1 MELSQ
6 GALIGIL
13 VAVLVADMLVVVIAL
28 AWTQI
33 RRRRHITTPTGNAP
47 AMGAGSPAMGP
58 RPGPVAMSAY
68 PAASSTS
75 TANSVGRGMT
85 PMVPTAVVP
94 PPAESNADALTGLL
108 TNAAW
113 SRIVVDEEARIRRYR
128 RPATI
133 VMVELQ
139 GLDRLIEFMGPA
151 SVDRIVPAVA
161 DQLRRD
167 ARESDHVA
175 RLGIGRFAVLLPETD
190 EILAINYV
198 ERVRRACDL
207 WLESGSVALR
217 MAMGWA
223 SSAADGS
230 LSDAEGLA
238 TDRMF
243 IELRRAE
250 RNAGPTDPPPGA
262 ARASGG
268 NGGMAPAYNN

>member
-13 VAVLVADMLVVVIAL
+13 AAVLAADILVVVIAL

-33 RRRRHITTPTGNAP
+33 RRRRSH
-47 AMGAGSPAMGP
+47 
-58 RPGPVAMSAY
+58 
-68 PAASSTS
+68 AASSAGTS
-75 TANSVGRGMT
+75 SAATAGTPTMGARTGPVGVAGYPVGTGGAGAATSSRGIAA
-85 PMVPTAVVP
+85 VTAP
-94 PPAESNADALTGLL
+94 PPETNADALTGLL
-108 TNAAW
+108 THAAW
-113 SRIVVDEEARIRRYR
+113 TRIVVDEEARIRRYR

-139 GLDRLIEFMGPA
+139 GLDRLVELMGPS

-161 DQLRRD
+161 DTLRRD

-175 RLGIGRFAVLLPETD
+175 RLASGRFAVLLPETD

-207 WLESGSVALR
+207 WLESGAVSLR

-230 LSDAEGLA
+230 LADAEGLA

-250 RNAGPTDPPPGA
+250 RTSGPSDPPGA
-262 ARASGG
+262 TRANGG
-268 NGGMAPAYNN
+268 NGGMEPAFNS

>member
-13 VAVLVADMLVVVIAL
+13 AAVLAADILVVVIAL

-33 RRRRHITTPTGNAP
+33 RRRRGRAASAAATPP
-47 AMGAGSPAMGP
+47 AGGAGTA
-58 RPGPVAMSAY
+58 RTAPVGVSAY
-68 PAASSTS
+68 PPGMGTAA
-75 TANSVGRGMT
+75 R
-85 PMVPTAVVP
+85 VPTAVMTANVEP
-94 PPAESNADALTGLL
+94 SADALTGLL
-108 TNAAW
+108 THAAW
-113 SRIVVDEEARIRRYR
+113 TRIVDDEEARIRRYR
-128 RPATI
+128 RPATV

-139 GLDRLIEFMGPA
+139 GLDRLVELMGPA

-161 DQLRRD
+161 DTLRRD
-167 ARESDHVA
+167 ARASDHVA
-175 RLGIGRFAVLLPETD
+175 RLGTGRFAILLPETD

-198 ERVRRACDL
+198 ERVRRAADL
-207 WLESGSVALR
+207 WLESGAVALR

-250 RNAGPTDPPPGA
+250 RRSTPSGPSDPPGA
-262 ARASGG
+262 TRANDG
-268 NGGMAPAYNN
+268 NGGMEPAFNS

>member
-13 VAVLVADMLVVVIAL
+13 AAVLAADILVVVIAL

-33 RRRRHITTPTGNAP
+33 RRRRARAASAVTPSAAAGTAT
-47 AMGAGSPAMGP
+47 MGTRA
-58 RPGPVAMSAY
+58 GPVGGAAY
-68 PAASSTS
+68 PMGTGGVG
-75 TANSVGRGMT
+75 TAGGGRGMA
-85 PMVPTAVVP
+85 AVSA
-94 PPAESNADALTGLL
+94 PPAETNADALTGLL
-108 TNAAW
+108 THAAW
-113 SRIVVDEEARIRRYR
+113 TRIVVDEEARIRRYR

-139 GLDRLIEFMGPA
+139 GLDRLVELMGPS

-161 DQLRRD
+161 DTLRRD

-175 RLGIGRFAVLLPETD
+175 RLGSGRFAVLLPETD

-207 WLESGSVALR
+207 WLESGAVALR

-230 LSDAEGLA
+230 LADAEGLA

-250 RNAGPTDPPPGA
+250 RTSSGPGEPPGA
-262 ARASGG
+262 TRANGG
-268 NGGMAPAYNN
+268 NGGMEPAFNN

>member
-13 VAVLVADMLVVVIAL
+13 AAVLAADILVVVIAL

-33 RRRRHITTPTGNAP
+33 RRRRSRAAASAASSATAATTGTPT
-47 AMGAGSPAMGP
+47 MGP
-58 RPGPVAMSAY
+58 RTGPVGMATY
-68 PAASSTS
+68 PAGAGGVG
-75 TANSVGRGMT
+75 AMGGAAAGGRGLAT
-85 PMVPTAVVP
+85 VSA
-94 PPAESNADALTGLL
+94 PPAEANADALTGLL
-108 TNAAW
+108 THAAW
-113 SRIVVDEEARIRRYR
+113 TRILADEQARIRRYR

-139 GLDRLIEFMGPA
+139 GLDRLVELMGPA

-161 DQLRRD
+161 DTLRRD
-167 ARESDHVA
+167 AREADHVA
-175 RLGIGRFAVLLPETD
+175 RLGSGRFAILLPETD

-207 WLESGSVALR
+207 WLESGAVALR

-230 LSDAEGLA
+230 LADAEGLA

-250 RNAGPTDPPPGA
+250 RTSTPSGPGDPPGA
-262 ARASGG
+262 ARA
-268 NGGMAPAYNN
+268 NGGMEPAFNN

>member
-1 MELSQ
+1 MELDQ
-6 GALIGIL
+6 GALIVIL
-13 VAVLVADMLVVVIAL
+13 AAVLAADILVVVIAL

-33 RRRRHITTPTGNAP
+33 RRRRGRAASAAATPP
-47 AMGAGSPAMGP
+47 AGGAGPA
-58 RPGPVAMSAY
+58 RTAPVGIAAY
-68 PAASSTS
+68 PVGTG
-75 TANSVGRGMT
+75 TAVAGRG
-85 PMVPTAVVP
+85 TAAVTATSIEP
-94 PPAESNADALTGLL
+94 SADALTGLL
-108 TNAAW
+108 THAAW
-113 SRIVVDEEARIRRYR
+113 TRIVVDEEARIRRYR
-128 RPATI
+128 RPATV

-139 GLDRLIEFMGPA
+139 GLDRLVELMGPS

-161 DQLRRD
+161 DTLRRD

-175 RLGIGRFAVLLPETD
+175 RLGTGRFAILLPETD

-198 ERVRRACDL
+198 ERVRRAADL
-207 WLESGSVALR
+207 WLESGAVALR

-250 RNAGPTDPPPGA
+250 RRSAPSGPGDPPGA
-262 ARASGG
+262 TRASDG
-268 NGGMAPAYNN
+268 NGGMEPAFNN

>member
-1 MELSQ
+1 MEPLSQ

-13 VAVLVADMLVVVIAL
+13 AAVLAADILVVVIAL

-33 RRRRHITTPTGNAP
+33 RRRRSRAAGAAATPP
-47 AMGAGSPAMGP
+47 ATGAGTP
-58 RPGPVAMSAY
+58 RTAPIGVAAY
-68 PAASSTS
+68 PVGTGMAA
-75 TANSVGRGMT
+75 AGRVPAAMT
-85 PMVPTAVVP
+85 TTNVEP
-94 PPAESNADALTGLL
+94 SADALTGLL
-108 TNAAW
+108 THAAW
-113 SRIVVDEEARIRRYR
+113 TRIVVDEEARIRRYR
-128 RPATI
+128 RPATV

-139 GLDRLIEFMGPA
+139 GLDRLVELMGPS

-161 DQLRRD
+161 DTLRRD

-175 RLGIGRFAVLLPETD
+175 RLGTGRFAILLPETD

-198 ERVRRACDL
+198 ERVRRAADL
-207 WLESGSVALR
+207 WLESGAVALR

-250 RNAGPTDPPPGA
+250 RRSTPSGPSDPPGA
-262 ARASGG
+262 TRANDG
-268 NGGMAPAYNN
+268 NGGMEPAFNS